1 MRKKGHLAV
10 TTAATAAFLA
20 SSIVPAW
27 SSGSPLA
34 IGDGTLGAKGAS
46 VSVPVTF
53 TCEVEP
59 GRTTETIQVLLK
71 QQLSPKR
78 HADGSGSKEVD
89 CTGATQTV
97 EITVIAGPK
106 NGGSAFRSG
115 DAVATLTVGDSG
127 VEPPPEPLT
136 NTIRLRN

>member
-10 TTAATAAFLA
+10 ITGATAALLL
-20 SSIVPAW
+20 SSVVPAW
-27 SSGSPLA
+27 SSGVPLA

-53 TCEVEP
+53 TCVLED
-59 GRTTETIQVLLK
+59 GRTTETVQVLLK

-78 HADGSGSKEVD
+78 HAEGSGAKEVA

-97 EITVIAGPK
+97 EVTVIAGPK
-106 NGGSAFRSG
+106 NGGSAFRNG
-115 DAVATLTVGDSG
+115 DATATLRIGDLAG
-127 VEPPPEPLT
+127 EPEPLT
-136 NTIRLRN
+136 KTVRLGN